1 MRFSALIGF
10 KDDIF
15 AAEACASAMAAQTLV
30 PDTNVAINRDTVA
43 MSPPL
48 ARQGERIASRALRQ
62 NAKSVAARA
71 PGAIDRYGT
80 DAAAGRSHVALIPTE
95 PPLFLSRTRIRAPLA
110 RTPTMS
116 ANLVMSDDLSRAN
129 AMDRPIVG
137 PLFVLSD
144 YSSRSQ
150 LRAAISQVKG
160 ATMSDARTSNPMEIE
175 ITEPSSLNEQAAV
188 ALVIVGALV
197 AVADR
202 RVSPVERDEVIRF
215 IRDRK
220 LAPHISDERLYAMFD
235 ELAERL
241 EEPDFANVV
250 IDTLRPV
257 SNLPLSSHLME
268 LSERVAAAD
277 EDVHPHEVQAIK
289 LLRLL
294 TLVLPRAKPVVPS
307 AADATLQAALKE

>member
-1 MRFSALIGF
+1 
-10 KDDIF
+10 
-15 AAEACASAMAAQTLV
+15 
-30 PDTNVAINRDTVA
+30 
-43 MSPPL
+43 
-48 ARQGERIASRALRQ
+48 
-62 NAKSVAARA
+62 
-71 PGAIDRYGT
+71 
-80 DAAAGRSHVALIPTE
+80 
-95 PPLFLSRTRIRAPLA
+95 
-110 RTPTMS
+110 MS

-144 YSSRSQ
+144 YSFRSQ
-150 LRAAISQVKG
+150 LRAAISQAKG
-160 ATMSDARTSNPMEIE
+160 ATMSDANTSNPMEIE

-307 AADATLQAALKE
+307 AADAKLQAVLKE

>member
-1 MRFSALIGF
+1 
-10 KDDIF
+10 
-15 AAEACASAMAAQTLV
+15 
-30 PDTNVAINRDTVA
+30 
-43 MSPPL
+43 
-48 ARQGERIASRALRQ
+48 
-62 NAKSVAARA
+62 
-71 PGAIDRYGT
+71 
-80 DAAAGRSHVALIPTE
+80 
-95 PPLFLSRTRIRAPLA
+95 
-110 RTPTMS
+110 
-116 ANLVMSDDLSRAN
+116 
-129 AMDRPIVG
+129 
-137 PLFVLSD
+137 
-144 YSSRSQ
+144 
-150 LRAAISQVKG
+150 
-160 ATMSDARTSNPMEIE
+160 MSDANDSNPVEIE

-188 ALVIVGALV
+188 ALVIAGALV

-220 LAPHISDERLYAMFD
+220 LAPHISEARLSAMFD

-257 SNLPLSSHLME
+257 SNLPLSSHLIE

-294 TLVLPRAKPVVPS
+294 TLVLPRAKSVGS
-307 AADATLQAALKE
+307 AAVSAALKE

>member
-1 MRFSALIGF
+1 
-10 KDDIF
+10 
-15 AAEACASAMAAQTLV
+15 
-30 PDTNVAINRDTVA
+30 
-43 MSPPL
+43 
-48 ARQGERIASRALRQ
+48 
-62 NAKSVAARA
+62 
-71 PGAIDRYGT
+71 
-80 DAAAGRSHVALIPTE
+80 
-95 PPLFLSRTRIRAPLA
+95 
-110 RTPTMS
+110 
-116 ANLVMSDDLSRAN
+116 
-129 AMDRPIVG
+129 
-137 PLFVLSD
+137 
-144 YSSRSQ
+144 
-150 LRAAISQVKG
+150 
-160 ATMSDARTSNPMEIE
+160 MSDAKTSNPTDIE

-220 LAPHISDERLYAMFD
+220 LAPHISDERLYATFD

-307 AADATLQAALKE
+307 AAGAELQVALKE

>member
-1 MRFSALIGF
+1 
-10 KDDIF
+10 
-15 AAEACASAMAAQTLV
+15 
-30 PDTNVAINRDTVA
+30 
-43 MSPPL
+43 
-48 ARQGERIASRALRQ
+48 
-62 NAKSVAARA
+62 
-71 PGAIDRYGT
+71 
-80 DAAAGRSHVALIPTE
+80 
-95 PPLFLSRTRIRAPLA
+95 
-110 RTPTMS
+110 MS

-144 YSSRSQ
+144 SSSRSQ

-160 ATMSDARTSNPMEIE
+160 ATMSDAKTSNPIE

-215 IRDRK
+215 IRDRR
-220 LAPHISDERLYAMFD
+220 LAPHISDERLSAMFD

-294 TLVLPRAKPVVPS
+294 TLVLPRAKPVVPN
-307 AADATLQAALKE
+307 AAGAELHAALKEQV